1 MTAEALHQPPAEA
14 RGLGRWTTSL
24 AIVLALHGLGA
35 ALLVSWHSPPP
46 DLVEPPAAIMIEL
59 APPAPPTPAV
69 EPPKPPPPKPVKQE
83 VVPPA
88 PPTPAPKPVVALPPP
103 RPKPVRPAEPKPP
116 EPILA
121 PMPPTQAPPP
131 PQVAVAPTV
140 TAPPRPAVPPSYEG
154 LLVAQLERVMRYP
167 RELRVRGITGT
178 TQVRFM
184 LDRSGKVLSFTLAQ
198 SSGHRALDDE
208 ALATLRRADTL
219 PGFPPEMAGA
229 THEFTVPL
237 VFRLTP

>member
-1 MTAEALHQPPAEA
+1 MTAEALHQPPADA

-35 ALLVSWHSPPP
+35 ALLLNWHSPPP
-46 DLVEPPAAIMIEL
+46 DIVEPPAAIMIEL
-59 APPAPPTPAV
+59 APPAPPIPVV
-69 EPPKPPPPKPVKQE
+69 EPPKPPPEPVKQE
-83 VVPPA
+83 IV

-103 RPKPVRPAEPKPP
+103 KPKPVHDVVPKPP
-116 EPILA
+116 EPVLA
-121 PMPPTQAPPP
+121 PPTPPTPVPAPP
-131 PQVAVAPTV
+131 QIAVAPTV

-154 LLVAQLERVMRYP
+154 QLVAQLERVMRYP
-167 RELRVRGITGT
+167 RELRLRGITGT
-178 TQVRFM
+178 AQVRFT
-184 LDRSGKVLSFTLAQ
+184 LDRTGKVLSFTLAQ
-198 SSGHRALDDE
+198 SSGHRPLDDE